1 VRHHKPLIGLT
12 LFMVL
17 SMVSTWMVFVTLRRD
32 VDGPTNTYSALF
44 TDVSG
49 LHPGDDVRIAGVRV
63 GRVDHVDLDGTLAK
77 VTFRVEKSQVV
88 YDNTVASVTYQNVI
102 GQRYLGLLPGP
113 AGSRTQLPA
122 YGQIPLERTRSSFD
136 IAYLLNGFEPLFTLL
151 DPQKVDDLTTA
162 IIKALQGDSGSVLGL
177 ITQTSVLADSL
188 TGPDQILGEVIIS
201 LNDITGKL
209 AGQATDLQDLIRQTR
224 DVMVTLG
231 NRRQGLLASAASI
244 AATVGRLSTITTNV
258 YPDLQDLID
267 REPGFTG
274 HLVGDG
280 QARFAFLGA
289 NLPLLL
295 KGLARV
301 TQGGSYMDTYG
312 CNVNVTIFAFLGR
325 LIPSIVR
332 RATPGGVI
340 QQSPICR

>member
-1 VRHHKPLIGLT
+1 
-12 LFMVL
+12 MVL
-17 SMVSTWMVFVTLRRD
+17 SIGSTWMVSVTLRRD

-63 GRVDHVDLDGTLAK
+63 GRVDHVDLDGALAK
-77 VTFRVEKSQVV
+77 VTFRVQKDQVL
-88 YDNTVASVTYQNVI
+88 YSNTVASVTYQNVI
-102 GQRYLGLLPGP
+102 GQRYLGLLPGL
-113 AGSRTQLPA
+113 AGSRTPLA
-122 YGQIPLERTRSSFD
+122 DHGQIPLERTRPSFD
-136 IAYLLNGFEPLFTLL
+136 IAYLLNGFEPLFTIL

-162 IIKALQGDSGSVLGL
+162 IIKALQGDSGSVLVL
-177 ITQTSVLADSL
+177 ITQMSALADSL
-188 TGPDQILGEVIIS
+188 TGPDQILDEVITNLS
-201 LNDITGKL
+201 DIAGKL
-209 AGQATDLQDLIRQTR
+209 AGQATNLQQLIRQTR

-231 NRRQGLLASAASI
+231 NRRQGLLASAAAISS
-244 AATVGRLSTITTNV
+244 TVSRLSAITSNV
-258 YPDLQDLID
+258 YPELQDLID

-280 QARFAFLGA
+280 QARFAYLGA

-301 TQGGSYMDTYG
+301 TQEGSYINTYG
-312 CNVNVTIFAFLGR
+312 CNANITIFAFLGR

>member
-1 VRHHKPLIGLT
+1 VRYHKPLIGLT
-12 LFMVL
+12 AFMVL
-17 SMVSTWMVFVTLRRD
+17 SIVSTWMVFVTLRRD
-32 VDGPTNTYSALF
+32 VEGPTNTYSALF

-63 GRVDHVDLDGTLAK
+63 GRVDHVDLDGAVAK
-77 VTFRVEKSQVV
+77 VTFRAQKDQVL
-88 YDNTVASVTYQNVI
+88 YTNTVASVTYQNII

-113 AGSRTQLPA
+113 AGPHARLSDH
-122 YGQIPLERTRSSFD
+122 GQIPLEQTRPSFD

-151 DPQKVDDLTTA
+151 DPQKVDDLTNA
-162 IIKALQGDSGSVLGL
+162 IIKALQGDSGPLLAL
-177 ITQTSVLADSL
+177 ITQTSALADSL
-188 TGPDQILGEVIIS
+188 TGPDQILGDAITS
-201 LNDITGKL
+201 LNDITSKL
-209 AGQATDLQDLIRQTR
+209 AGRASDIQALIRQTT
-224 DVMVTLG
+224 DVIATFG
-231 NRRQGLLASAASI
+231 NRRQGLMASAASI
-244 AATVGRLSTITTNV
+244 ASTVGRLSTITTNV
-258 YPDLQDLID
+258 YHELQDLID

-280 QARFAFLGA
+280 QARFAYLGA

-295 KGLARV
+295 KGMARV
-301 TQGGSYMDTYG
+301 TQEGSYINTYG
-312 CNVNVTIFAFLGR
+312 CNANVTIFAFLGR

>member
-1 VRHHKPLIGLT
+1 VRYRKPLIGLT

-17 SMVSTWMVFVTLRRD
+17 SIVSTWMVFVTVRRN
-32 VDGPTNTYSALF
+32 VDGPTNTYSAIF

-63 GRVDHVDLDGTLAK
+63 GRVDRVDLDGTLAK
-77 VTFRVEKSQVV
+77 VTFRVQKDQVL
-88 YDNTVASVTYQNVI
+88 YKNTIASVTYQNII
-102 GQRYLGLLPGP
+102 GQRYLGLLPGASSDRIP
-113 AGSRTQLPA
+113 LADHGK
-122 YGQIPLERTRSSFD
+122 IPLERTRPSFD
-136 IAYLLNGFEPLFTLL
+136 IAYLLNGFEPVFTLL
-151 DPQKVDDLTTA
+151 DPQKFDDLTTA
-162 IIKALQGDSGSVLGL
+162 IITALQGDSGSILAL
-177 ITQTSVLADSL
+177 ITQTSALADSL
-188 TGPDQILGEVIIS
+188 TGPDQILGDVITN
-201 LNDITGKL
+201 LNDLTGKL
-209 AGQATDLQDLIRQTR
+209 AGQATNLQELIRQTR
-224 DVMVTLG
+224 NVMVTLG

-244 AATVGRLSTITTNV
+244 TMTVGRLATITANV

-280 QARFAFLGA
+280 QARFAYLGA

-301 TQGGSYMDTYG
+301 TQEGSYINTYG
-312 CNVNVTIFAFLGR
+312 CNANVTIFAFLGR